1 LNKQTFLFYI
11 YGMKKF
17 IYAFII
23 GLILFFILGGVFG
36 TLIFLPE
43 MSRWHEAFPDAV
55 RENPDFLSGFIVG
68 LIQLIALI
76 VLLVKLNID
85 NLKDGAV
92 FGLVYSVVLWL
103 IIDLQMLSVTNIVSY
118 NYIGLDA
125 VLSAAM
131 GAALGSVMAWSLK
144 KYA

>member
-1 LNKQTFLFYI
+1 
-11 YGMKKF
+11 MKKF
-17 IYAFII
+17 IYTFII

-43 MSRWHEAFPDAV
+43 MASWHEAFPDAV

-76 VLLVKLNID
+76 VLLYKLKID

-125 VLSAAM
+125 ILSAVM
-131 GAALGSVMAWSLK
+131 GAVLGGVMAWSLK

>member
-1 LNKQTFLFYI
+1 
-11 YGMKKF
+11 MKKF

-43 MSRWHEAFPDAV
+43 MSSWHEAFPDAV
-55 RENPDFLSGFIVG
+55 RESPDFLSGFIVG

-76 VLLVKLNID
+76 VLLDKLNID

>member
-1 LNKQTFLFYI
+1 
-11 YGMKKF
+11 MKKF
-17 IYAFII
+17 IYTFII

-43 MSRWHEAFPDAV
+43 MASWHEAFPDAV
-55 RENPDFLSGFIVG
+55 KENPDFLSGFIVG

-76 VLLVKLNID
+76 VLLDKLKID

-131 GAALGSVMAWSLK
+131 GAALGGVMAWSLK

>member
-1 LNKQTFLFYI
+1 
-11 YGMKKF
+11 MKKF
-17 IYAFII
+17 IYTFII

-43 MSRWHEAFPDAV
+43 MASWHEAFPDAV

-76 VLLVKLNID
+76 VLLDKLNID

-103 IIDLQMLSVTNIVSY
+103 IIDLKMLSVTNIVSY

-125 VLSAAM
+125 ILSAR
-131 GAALGSVMAWSLK
+131 LPFPQLLDLDKHRVPN
-144 KYA
+144 

>member
-1 LNKQTFLFYI
+1 
-11 YGMKKF
+11 MKKF
-17 IYAFII
+17 IYTFII

-43 MSRWHEAFPDAV
+43 MASWHEAFPDAV

-76 VLLVKLNID
+76 VLLDKLKID

-103 IIDLQMLSVTNIVSY
+103 IIDLQCYLSLI
-118 NYIGLDA
+118 
-125 VLSAAM
+125 
-131 GAALGSVMAWSLK
+131 
-144 KYA
+144 

>member
-1 LNKQTFLFYI
+1 
-11 YGMKKF
+11 MKKF
-17 IYAFII
+17 IYTFII

-43 MSRWHEAFPDAV
+43 MASWHEAFPDAV

-76 VLLVKLNID
+76 VLLDKLNID

-131 GAALGSVMAWSLK
+131 GAALGGVMAWSLK

>member
-1 LNKQTFLFYI
+1 
-11 YGMKKF
+11 MKKF
-17 IYAFII
+17 IYTFII

-43 MSRWHEAFPDAV
+43 MSSWHEAFPDAV

-76 VLLVKLNID
+76 VLLDKLNID

>member
-1 LNKQTFLFYI
+1 
-11 YGMKKF
+11 MKKF
-17 IYAFII
+17 IYTFII

-43 MSRWHEAFPDAV
+43 MSSWHEAFPDAV

-76 VLLVKLNID
+76 VLLDKLNID

-131 GAALGSVMAWSLK
+131 GAALGGVMAWSLK

>member
-1 LNKQTFLFYI
+1 
-11 YGMKKF
+11 MKKF
-17 IYAFII
+17 IYTFII

-43 MSRWHEAFPDAV
+43 MASWHEAFPDAV

-76 VLLVKLNID
+76 VLLDKLKID

-103 IIDLQMLSVTNIVSY
+103 IIDLQMLSVTNIISY
-118 NYIGLDA
+118 DYIGLDA
-125 VLSAAM
+125 VLSAVM
-131 GAALGSVMAWSLK
+131 GAAMGGVMAGSLK

>member
-1 LNKQTFLFYI
+1 
-11 YGMKKF
+11 MKKF
-17 IYAFII
+17 IYTFII

>member
-1 LNKQTFLFYI
+1 
-11 YGMKKF
+11 MKKF
-17 IYAFII
+17 IYTFII

-43 MSRWHEAFPDAV
+43 MASWHEAFPDAV

-76 VLLVKLNID
+76 VLLDKLNID

-125 VLSAAM
+125 VLSAAI
-131 GAALGSVMAWSLK
+131 GAALGGVMAWSLK

>member
-1 LNKQTFLFYI
+1 
-11 YGMKKF
+11 MKKF

>member
-1 LNKQTFLFYI
+1 
-11 YGMKKF
+11 MKKF
-17 IYAFII
+17 IYTFII

-43 MSRWHEAFPDAV
+43 MASWHEAFPDAV

-68 LIQLIALI
+68 LIQLITLI
-76 VLLVKLNID
+76 VLLDKLKID

-125 VLSAAM
+125 ILSAVM
-131 GAALGSVMAWSLK
+131 GAVLGGVMAWSLK

>member
-1 LNKQTFLFYI
+1 
-11 YGMKKF
+11 MKKF
-17 IYAFII
+17 IYTFII

-43 MSRWHEAFPDAV
+43 MASWHEAFPDAV

-76 VLLVKLNID
+76 VLLDKLNID

>member
-1 LNKQTFLFYI
+1 
-11 YGMKKF
+11 MKKF
-17 IYAFII
+17 IYTFII

-76 VLLVKLNID
+76 VLLDKLKID

>member
-1 LNKQTFLFYI
+1 
-11 YGMKKF
+11 MKKF
-17 IYAFII
+17 IYTFII

-43 MSRWHEAFPDAV
+43 MASWHEAFPDAV

-76 VLLVKLNID
+76 VLLDKLKID

-125 VLSAAM
+125 ILSAVM
-131 GAALGSVMAWSLK
+131 GAVLGGVMAWSLK